1 MGVPL
6 SVLADPRAQPA
17 TTHVATLRQ
26 IHLGMIDAVLAG
38 GGVAPVA
45 ALAAEQLSGTVAIV
59 LPAADIATAAPDER
73 RLPVVERYV
82 TERLEGRPV
91 KVPAGVVAEVEV
103 RSGDEPLGAVV
114 LLDAPLAGGEREV
127 LELAALAALTAVT
140 LRDARVS
147 QRRAAAALFDELELL
162 SGPEVL
168 ARAQRLGADLGQ
180 GASAFVARPPEGHTD
195 RVLAAIAQEL
205 PGALAAARGDLVEA
219 LAPGSPERLARR
231 LADDHAGR
239 RLAARAGLPRRFGTA
254 LKVAALTLELDGGE
268 ELRNGS
274 WRLLLGTAATD
285 PSALTALVDSTVGR
299 AIEHLDTLRAYFEH
313 GANMNATAEAVYAHR
328 HTVANRLERVRTLT
342 GHDPQ
347 LPAGQAQLALGL
359 QALDVQRA
367 LRKRAERRPG
377 TARR

>member
-17 TTHVATLRQ
+17 ATQVATLRQ

-59 LPAADIATAAPDER
+59 LPAADIATAAPDAR

-231 LADDHAGR
+231 LAETMPVGVSPHEPTPAG
-239 RLAARAGLPRRFGTA
+239 FGTA

-377 TARR
+377 TSRR